1 MKACFLFISILIL
14 SSCATL
20 FNKQSSVTPEPNLT
34 EVHSTDSTVVENIS
48 DTLDSKIDSLISVV
62 DSIVELKDI
71 VTTIIT
77 PVTDDSIHLVKYATN
92 FKAKQLN
99 LTNSILENPELNVFL
114 SKKDKSGFKSNPNF
128 DYFITMI
135 VLKQYELHI
144 TKFHQGFDLFTMK
157 AGNAGFIV
165 SSFVELS
172 KLPAGIKG
180 INSSYILDYIA
191 SNDKLKNEPSIAEIV
206 NKINNLP
213 K

>member
-1 MKACFLFISILIL
+1 MKTSLLFISVLIFC
-14 SSCATL
+14 SCATL
-20 FNKQSSVTPEPNLT
+20 FNKQTSAPVTEIT
-34 EVHSTDSTVVENIS
+34 EVDSTVVDNSIDTLKNITENIAV
-48 DTLDSKIDSLISVV
+48 TKTDSIIESKETVAELFSPVVDDSL
-62 DSIVELKDI
+62 
-71 VTTIIT
+71 
-77 PVTDDSIHLVKYATN
+77 HLVKYATN

-99 LTNSILENPELNVFL
+99 LTNSILENPELNIFL
-114 SKKDKSGFKSNPNF
+114 SKKDKSTFKTNPNF

-165 SSFVELS
+165 SSFVEIS

-180 INSSYILDYIA
+180 INSTYVLEFIA
-191 SNDKLKNEPSIAEIV
+191 SNNKLKNEPSIAEIV
-206 NKINNLP
+206 NRINNLP